1 LRCGFCLTFARRYA
15 PAAGRVIPTA
25 PYEPSPI
32 VAVVTRLDTLPWPAV
47 REYLERDDRVII
59 VFGSTENNGPHLPLG
74 SDTLAAAAVAEE
86 ASERTGVLIAPAIPW
101 GNSSVNMGFA
111 GTIALDPR
119 ILADLVSGICSSLA
133 YHGFRRVAV
142 VSGHYGNVWPVA
154 SVAEALRDAGILV
167 AQLDLWRTV
176 ERDCRDLAVTT
187 TMPFGHGGEVMTSVV
202 SAAGGTPDNSRLT
215 VEVPDEAYGL
225 KYYRSYPEVM
235 GFSAWDEVSKSG
247 GVGDPRAA
255 TAEAGRKA
263 IMRVASV
270 LVELLEDM
278 RAASLPAVRGYS

>member
-1 LRCGFCLTFARRYA
+1 M
-15 PAAGRVIPTA
+15 
-25 PYEPSPI
+25 
-32 VAVVTRLDTLPWPAV
+32 TRLDTLPWPAV
-47 REYLERDDRVII
+47 REYLEQDDRVII

-86 ASERTGVLIAPAIPW
+86 AAERTGVLIAPTIPW

-119 ILADLVSGICSSLA
+119 LLADLVGGICLSLA
-133 YHGFRRVAV
+133 FHGFRRFAV

-154 SVAEALRDAGILV
+154 SVAESLRDAGNLV
-167 AQLDLWRTV
+167 AQLDLWRTI

-187 TMPFGHGGEVMTSVV
+187 AMPFGHGGEVMTSVV
-202 SAAGGTPDNSRLT
+202 SAAGGTLDNSRLT

-235 GFSAWDEVSKSG
+235 GFSAWDEVSQSG

-255 TAEAGRKA
+255 TAEAGREA

-278 RAASLPAVRGYS
+278 KAAPLPAVRRYS

>member
-1 LRCGFCLTFARRYA
+1 
-15 PAAGRVIPTA
+15 VH
-25 PYEPSPI
+25 
-32 VAVVTRLDTLPWPAV
+32 RLDTLPWPGV
-47 REYLERDDRVII
+47 REYLERDDRVIL

-74 SDTLAAAAVAEE
+74 SDTLAATAVAEE
-86 ASERTGVLIAPAIPW
+86 AAERTGVVIAPEIPW

-119 ILADLVSGICSSLA
+119 LLADLVGGICSSLA
-133 YHGFRRVAV
+133 FHGFRRFAV

-154 SVAEALRDAGILV
+154 SVAESLRDAGIIV

-187 TMPFGHGGEVMTSVV
+187 TMPFGHGGEMMTSVV
-202 SAAGGTPDNSRLT
+202 SAAGGAPDASRLS

-225 KYYRSYPEVM
+225 KYYRSYPAVM
-235 GFSAWDEVSKSG
+235 GFSAWDEISESG
-247 GVGDPRAA
+247 GVGDPGAA
-255 TAEAGRKA
+255 SVEAGREA
-263 IMRVASV
+263 INRAASV

-278 RAASLPAVRGYS
+278 KAAPLPAIRRYS